1 MSSTKSN
8 EQKNFE
14 SLKNAVD
21 PYAES
26 KQIPKSITSTSGNS
40 VQEKELVKLLRSAD
54 GLTQKQAGVL
64 LFGTEENWKNG
75 KQSSTRGT
83 IRKLWSGSINPETE
97 VSVSHTGSDEKQVY
111 FIVERKNFKYWY
123 SKFIRNFGYSEKLDS
138 TEKCRNINIDKLD
151 RG

>member
-1 MSSTKSN
+1 MADKKVEEMKKIVSESVNIYESAKS
-8 EQKNFE
+8 
-14 SLKNAVD
+14 
-21 PYAES
+21 
-26 KQIPKSITSTSGNS
+26 IPKSITSTSGNS
-40 VQEKELVKLLRSAD
+40 VQEKELVNLLRSTN
-54 GLTQKQAGVL
+54 GLTQKQAGIL

-111 FIVERKNFKYWY
+111 FIVERNSYKYWY
-123 SKFIRNFGYSEKLDS
+123 EKFIRKFAYSEKLDS
-138 TEKCRNINIDKLD
+138 TDKCRNINIDQLD